1 MELYFEEWNKKPLND
16 AIRHKLS
23 SRRSKLQGTLA
34 ACVNIT
40 AERKAAQ
47 YVARLKVDHAVAL
60 LRFLSP
66 VNQAVGMQSYCLPLG
81 REKIE
86 ISTELFV
93 TENKMRYNE
102 TVLERGPIGWDIDAD
117 RTQFPDLLS
126 LLHNLASNS
135 GTEFR
140 QLLYDALLLY
150 SRSSVVAD
158 VADKLV
164 FILVSLESML
174 LKDSNEPIAKNIG
187 ERMAFLIGESVEE
200 RKKIVKNVDQT
211 YRIRS
216 EFIHHGDSPADLE
229 TVAEFFRNAG
239 ACFFTLLHS
248 MNCGSTKADLI
259 DYLEE
264 RKLS

>member
-66 VNQAVGMQSYCLPLG
+66 VNQAVGMQSYCLLLG

-150 SRSSVVAD
+150 SRNSVVAD

-200 RKKIVKNVDQT
+200 RKKIGRA
-211 YRIRS
+211 Y
-216 EFIHHGDSPADLE
+216 
-229 TVAEFFRNAG
+229 
-239 ACFFTLLHS
+239 FTTTSKRL
-248 MNCGSTKADLI
+248 
-259 DYLEE
+259 
-264 RKLS
+264 